1 MISFY
6 LTVSIFILLV
16 AYAGMEN
23 VMRLFYYLDLQ
34 LRYLPLRIKLEFMK
48 RKLKRQLDRDAEYF
62 LQRHKDA
69 ENN

>member
-6 LTVSIFILLV
+6 LTVFIFILLV

-34 LRYLPLRIKLEFMK
+34 IRYLPLRIKLEFMK

>member
-16 AYAGMEN
+16 AYAGMDN
-23 VMRLFYYLDLQ
+23 VMRLLYYLDLQ

>member
-6 LTVSIFILLV
+6 LTVCIFILLV

-34 LRYLPLRIKLEFMK
+34 VRYLPLRIRMEFMK
-48 RKLKRQLDRDAEYF
+48 RKLRKQLDRDREYF
-62 LQRHKDA
+62 LQRKKDA
-69 ENN
+69 KSN

>member
-34 LRYLPLRIKLEFMK
+34 IRYLPLRIKLEFMK
-48 RKLKRQLDRDAEYF
+48 RKLKRQLDREAEYF

-69 ENN
+69 KDH